1 MKKKETDALAAFDS
15 GLKSDQDLA
24 YQQMIKDK
32 EESKEREKFVAKFL
46 DGQPFD
52 ETRLWNEY
60 EFFYENSA
68 AAFIEAGKRLVV
80 LKHMVGHGEF
90 MKALEERGINDRT
103 ARMQMAVAIRF
114 ANRSTSAVLGKS
126 KLFLLTQ
133 LSEEETDT
141 LNEQG
146 TALGKSMDELES
158 MSVKELRELVRK
170 SKAKIEKKN
179 EENEKLRRENER
191 LADRASER
199 DKAKEIG
206 KMDINVDYL
215 RLADAF
221 NAFIKTLHNT
231 SEEEIEKSKF
241 IFGRALTAFFNDSME
256 IMGVHTETTVHVA
269 GRNFRPLTDVE
280 KADEEY
286 KELEK
291 KL

>member
-60 EFFYENSA
+60 EFFNANSA
-68 AAFIEAGKRLVV
+68 MAYVEAGRRLVV
-80 LKHMVGHGEF
+80 LKHMTDHGHF
-90 MKALEERGINDRT
+90 MQALAERNIAQRT
-103 ARMQMAVAIRF
+103 ANMQMAVSIKF
-114 ANRSTSAVLGKS
+114 ANSPTSAILSRS
-126 KLFLLTQ
+126 KLIELTQ
-133 LSEEETDT
+133 LTDEEANE
-141 LNEQG
+141 LNESG
-146 TALGKSMDELES
+146 IALGKSLDELET

-170 SKAKIEKKN
+170 SKSKIEKKN

-206 KMDINVDYL
+206 KMEINVDYL
-215 RLADAF
+215 RLADAY

-256 IMGVHTETTVHVA
+256 IMGVHTETVVHVA